1 MKWYTLF
8 RQHILDRGIEYYED
22 GYVVDFNYSDDEI
35 IAQVEGTDV
44 YDVRIVL
51 DGEDVIDMYCSCPYA
66 RDGHNCKHMAAV
78 LFKFE
83 EMLAEKDA
91 EREDEDRIET
101 DSSSPIADFYEKHQ
115 KEKAEV
121 AELVSKIPEDKV
133 RELLVEFV
141 LSDEQ
146 LKHNLQM
153 QYSFKMN
160 SKLMLDLRTEIDQIV
175 HRNSRGGYVDW

>member
-1 MKWYTLF
+1 M
-8 RQHILDRGIEYYED
+8 R
-22 GYVVDFNYSDDEI
+22 NYSDDEI

-121 AELVSKIPEDKV
+121 A
-133 RELLVEFV
+133 
-141 LSDEQ
+141 
-146 LKHNLQM
+146 
-153 QYSFKMN
+153 
-160 SKLMLDLRTEIDQIV
+160 DL
-175 HRNSRGGYVDW
+175 HGYRGGTGGWNSMQCGDSEDWLCLSGGPQCLLFFRSLAETV